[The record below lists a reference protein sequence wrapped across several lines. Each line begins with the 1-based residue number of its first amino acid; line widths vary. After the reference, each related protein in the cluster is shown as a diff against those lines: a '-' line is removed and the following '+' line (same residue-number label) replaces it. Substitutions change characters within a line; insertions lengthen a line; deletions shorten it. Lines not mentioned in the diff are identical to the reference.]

1 MFSFISKFFGE
12 HCFYALRHLPPCSRL
27 IFVFLH
33 WICLDSLFYYYSYK
47 IGVGAEDYDFPGVQT
62 TQWQRGQPQQ
72 VVSFVDYDGRDDD
85 GDEEDENYDNDG
97 DYDGAD
103 DSDDEEDENF

>member
-33 WICLDSLFYYYSYK
+33 RICLDSLFYYYSYI

-62 TQWQRGQPQQ
+62 TQWQRGQAQQ
-72 VVSFVDYDGRDDD
+72 VVSFVDYDDD
-85 GDEEDENYDNDG
+85 GDEADENYDNDG
-97 DYDGAD
+97 DEDGE
-103 DSDDEEDENF
+103 DEEDENF

>member
-1 MFSFISKFFGE
+1 ME
-12 HCFYALRHLPPCSRL
+12 
-27 IFVFLH
+27 
-33 WICLDSLFYYYSYK
+33 SLFHYFSYI

-72 VVSFVDYDGRDDD
+72 VVSFVDYDDDRDDD